1 VIRTLRSVFF
11 TLILVFSTQ
20 TFEGIVVSVHFSL
33 LTSNLVVTKLVQS
46 FKLLDFF
53 SKLVLGGLEA
63 EVIFFVM
70 VDIRHQFSDLF
81 VEVSQS
87 TQLVNTLELEL
98 TESKGLLLE
107 GLLALFKFSIDLIEL
122 SLDVSDF
129 FS

>member
-20 TFEGIVVSVHFSL
+20 TFEGVVVSVHFSL

>member
-1 VIRTLRSVFF
+1 VFF

-20 TFEGIVVSVHFSL
+20 TFEGVVVSVHFSL